1 MASFEKSVSMTV
13 EEMKRKLQ
21 GVDVPD
27 IAVKS
32 VQQKSDDLVGW
43 QKEQLFSG
51 KNSAGKNIRPFYKPS
66 TIANKK
72 KAGQPYDRVTL
83 NDREDFY
90 DGIIVDIGTQVWNLT
105 STDSKTFDLIAK
117 YSPLILGLNKISTA
131 GFAWD
136 VRPVFLRRLQDA
148 TGLPIL

>member
-1 MASFEKSVSMTV
+1 MTV
-13 EEMKRKLQ
+13 EELKNKLKS
-21 GVDVPD
+21 VDVPG

-32 VQQKSDDLVGW
+32 IQQKSDDLIGW
-43 QKEQLFSG
+43 QKEQLFAG
-51 KNSAGKNIRPFYKPS
+51 KNSAGRNIRPFYKQS

-72 KAGQPYDRVTL
+72 KSGQPYDRVTL
-83 NDREDFY
+83 NDHEDFY

-105 STDSKTFDLIAK
+105 STDSKTQELIAK
-117 YSPLILGLNKISTA
+117 YSPKIFGLNKISIA